1 MKSRTLFLALLSTIA
16 VTIWASLPA
25 QAQRARVFVSVNG
38 NDSNPCTALSPC
50 RTFQAAHDAV
60 QAGGEVDVL
69 DTGGYGTLN
78 INKSISIVNPGG
90 VVASIATASG
100 QTAIAINAGPSDTIS
115 LRGLT
120 LDGAGVASQGIT
132 LFGGGALEIADCVVR
147 KFTSVGLG
155 FAPHSSSSL
164 KVTNS
169 EFNDNLIG
177 IYMVPVASAVGTL
190 DRVGLYNNS
199 ESGLQVLGGT
209 ASGSTINVTVK
220 ESIASNNATGLL
232 SDNGNGG
239 ATRVAIILV
248 RSIISNNS
256 GVGILSQGS
265 GAQVI
270 VDKSTIFNNGS
281 AWVARLS
288 GLIFTHGNN
297 SVEDNAAD
305 FGPVTPAAALE

>member
-1 MKSRTLFLALLSTIA
+1 MKSLAYCFTLLSTIA
-16 VTIWASLPA
+16 VSISADLPA

-78 INKSISIVNPGG
+78 IKKSISIVNPGG

-100 QTAIAINAGPSDTIS
+100 QTAISINAAPSDTIS

-120 LDGAGVASQGIT
+120 LDGAGVASQGIV
-132 LFGGGALEIADCVVR
+132 LFGGGALEITDCVVR

-155 FAPHSSSSL
+155 VELQGSSSL

-169 EFNDNLIG
+169 EFNDNGFGVYLL
-177 IYMVPVASAVGTL
+177 PSASLVGTL

-199 ESGLQVLGGT
+199 GAGLQVLGGT
-209 ASGSTINVTVK
+209 ASGSAINVTVK
-220 ESIASNNATGLL
+220 ESIVSNNAAGLL
-232 SDNGNGG
+232 SDNGNGA

-256 GVGILSQGS
+256 DGILSQGS

-270 VDKSTIFNNGS
+270 VDESTIFNNAH
-281 AWVARLS
+281 AWVART
-288 GLIFTHGNN
+288 GGFIFSHGNN